1 MSVWLPTR
9 CNRTSAVFAID
20 WPNNYRAPGLNLSP
34 VTTLRIASKSISEV
48 ELMSFFDTLARWLGL
63 SDPAVAPTDTA
74 VSSGIKTP
82 LPVATAPG
90 SNSPYAELWQ
100 SVDRHLAQFMVH
112 SVLPHRQFEPH
123 DVFKLVRIQVTGTI
137 PAAQNA
143 IDRFLA
149 EFRPESRRKVV
160 LAAVTRNCSQG
171 VSITDFVDFNR
182 DFDSADLDESD
193 PYDAQLADAHQG
205 GYQLTL
211 HGEWELQRAVP
222 ASMAPAVVVASA
234 PIAPLDI
241 GIHDAAGR
249 RQVQV
254 AELPFALG
262 RVAALAEQRIAGT
275 FVSRRHGLLER
286 DDEGRVWYRETSVN
300 GSTLDGSPIA
310 PGERR
315 QLRNGALLRLGG
327 EAANVAEC
335 PALTIRWP
343 VTNDDNDATPIRA
356 PLRAPDDG
364 TATPIRLVLD
374 DAAPACSA
382 ATPLSVAPA
391 RPLCVL
397 AIKDAHGSRTV
408 PVTHLPYVIGR
419 SELADCRVPE
429 DNAGVSRDHLVIQ
442 AIDAAGAHIDN
453 NAVGKWGT
461 EVGDA
466 EQLARFTLAW
476 GRQVTLASRFA
487 KAPAVTVVLL
497 PTTA

>member
-1 MSVWLPTR
+1 
-9 CNRTSAVFAID
+9 
-20 WPNNYRAPGLNLSP
+20 
-34 VTTLRIASKSISEV
+34 
-48 ELMSFFDTLARWLGL
+48 MSFFDTLARWLGL
-63 SDPAVAPTDTA
+63 SDPATVPVDTA
-74 VSSGIKTP
+74 ISSGIGAP
-82 LPVATAPG
+82 LPAATALG

-123 DVFKLVRIQVTGTI
+123 DVFKLVRIQVTGTT

-160 LAAVTRNCSQG
+160 LAAVTRNCSKG
-171 VSITDFVDFNR
+171 VSATDFVDFNR

-211 HGEWELQRAVP
+211 YGEWELQRAVP
-222 ASMAPAVVVASA
+222 TSMVSPVVVAPSA
-234 PIAPLDI
+234 VAPLDI

-254 AELPFALG
+254 AALPFALG

-286 DDEGRVWYRETSVN
+286 DDEGRVWYHETSVN
-300 GSTLDGSPIA
+300 GSILDGSPIV

-327 EAANVAEC
+327 EAADVADC

-343 VTNDDNDATPIRA
+343 VTNDDDVTPIRA
-356 PLRAPDDG
+356 PLRALGDG
-364 TATPIRLVLD
+364 TATPIRSVLD

-391 RPLCVL
+391 GLLCVL

-408 PVTHLPYVIGR
+408 PVTRLPYVIGR
-419 SELADCRVPE
+419 SELADYRVPE
-429 DNAGVSRDHLVIQ
+429 DNTGVSRDHLVIQ

-461 EVGDA
+461 EVGDT
-466 EQLARFTLAW
+466 EQPAQFTLAW

-497 PTTA
+497 LATS